1 MYYIFRFIEV
11 VWFIWAL
18 SSVVSTLYTFK
29 SVLLT
34 AFLGTITVSLTM
46 GFLFMIFVSIIQF
59 LLVGDLPNV

>member
-1 MYYIFRFIEV
+1 MYYIFRLVEV

-18 SSVVSTLYTFK
+18 SSVVSILYTFK

-46 GFLFMIFVSIIQF
+46 GFLFMIFVSIIQI